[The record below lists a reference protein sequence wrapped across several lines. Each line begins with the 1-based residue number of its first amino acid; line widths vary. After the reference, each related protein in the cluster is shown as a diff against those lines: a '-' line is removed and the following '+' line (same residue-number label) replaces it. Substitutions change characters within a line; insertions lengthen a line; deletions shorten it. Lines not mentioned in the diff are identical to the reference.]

1 MMRVLHL
8 VPALFGPGGIVG
20 GAERYALELARHMAE
35 RVPTKLVTF
44 GEGRR
49 ETRIGNLD
57 VRVIANAWHVRGQ
70 RTNPLSAAILTEM
83 LKADV
88 VHCHQQHVL
97 MSSVAAA
104 AGRVFGKP
112 VFATELGGGGWDV
125 SAYISTDRW
134 FAGHLHI
141 SEYSRAVY
149 GHAAHPEAR
158 VIFGGVDTGRFCPDA
173 KTPRGASA
181 LFVGRLLP
189 HKGIADLIAALPD
202 EMSLDI
208 IGPAPDRT
216 FADTVKTLAHGK
228 RISWH
233 HGMDDDALVDAYRRA
248 LCVVLPSVYRVNG
261 GPETKTPELLG
272 QTLLEAMACGTPVI
286 GTNVAS
292 LPEVVDDTVT
302 GFVVPPGDHEALR
315 SRLRWFASHRNE
327 ADAMGQA
334 GRRRVLERFQ
344 WPDVVRRCLDAY
356 ESVN

>member
-1 MMRVLHL
+1 MRVLHL
-8 VPALFGPGGIVG
+8 VPALFGPAGIIG

-35 RVPTKLVTF
+35 RVPTRLVTF
-44 GEGRR
+44 GEGPR

-70 RTNPLSAAILTEM
+70 RTNPLSAAILTEI

-104 AGRVFGKP
+104 ACRVMRKR

-141 SEYSRAVY
+141 SEYSRSVY
-149 GHAAHPEAR
+149 GHVKNPAAQ
-158 VIFGGVDTGRFCPDA
+158 VILGGVDTARFCPDA
-173 KTPRGASA
+173 ATPRGSTA
-181 LFVGRLLP
+181 LFVGRVLP
-189 HKGIADLIAALPD
+189 HKGIADLITALPAD
-202 EMSLDI
+202 LSLDI
-208 IGPAPDRT
+208 VGPEPDRA
-216 FADTVKTLAHGK
+216 FADTLKRLASGK
-228 RISWH
+228 RITWH
-233 HGMDDDALVDAYRRA
+233 HGIDDDRLVDAYRRA

-261 GPETKTPELLG
+261 GAETKTPELLG

-286 GTNVAS
+286 CTDVAS
-292 LPEVVDDTVT
+292 LPEIVEDGVT
-302 GFVVPPGDHEALR
+302 GFVVPPGDHHALR
-315 SRLRWFASHRNE
+315 GRLLWFASHRE
-327 ADAMGQA
+327 ESAAMGEA